1 METRALI
8 AVLVAMATLVATS
21 ASFARPIKPGTIPLG
36 DTTAT
41 PHGGSA
47 GGLPPATYKGVS
59 ER

>member
-1 METRALI
+1 MKAHALS
-8 AVLVAMATLVATS
+8 AVLMMMATLVVTS

-47 GGLPPATYKGVS
+47 GGAASRAL
-59 ER
+59 